1 MKRVLIVIFSLIVN
15 FLSVSIYA
23 QLKESTSEKDA
34 SSPYFLVQGES
45 DVESFPLLLTKADVN
60 IAGVIAEIELTQIY
74 KNDGKKTI
82 EAVYVFPLGTKSAI
96 HAMRMKIGERI
107 IDAEIEETEK
117 ARQIYEDAK
126 NDGKVA
132 SLLEQKRP
140 NVFQMKVA
148 NIMPGDEVEVIV
160 KYTEML
166 IPEKGI
172 YEYVFPTVVG
182 PRFTGEQK
190 DNEDWTA
197 TPYLHEKELPPYKF
211 DIKVNLR
218 TGIPISKV
226 VVPTHNVDIKKEYDQ
241 ATITL
246 SKKEKYGGNRD
257 FILHY
262 SLKGN
267 KIQTGLLLYPGEEEN
282 FFLLMLEPPD
292 RVNID
297 MVPPREYLFV
307 VDVSGSMHGF
317 PLDVSK
323 ALMKKIIEG
332 LRKQDYF
339 NILFFAGGSAVL
351 SPEPLSATSEN
362 KKKAIEMVMS
372 QTGGGGTRLLDAL
385 NRISSLP
392 KKEGLS
398 RIIVAAT
405 DGYISVE
412 KEAFDH
418 IRQNLGE
425 NNFFAF
431 GIGSSVNRYLIEG
444 MARAGKGEPF
454 IVINQNEAKEKA
466 DKFLDYVKNPLL
478 TDIKS
483 YLKGF
488 DAYDTEPISI
498 PDLFAERPLVLFGK
512 YINARGSIIVTGKTA
527 NGNYKKEISIK
538 SSMENRENS
547 AIKYLWAREKIAEL
561 DDYAKVGTDVKDEVT
576 RLGLKYHL
584 MTQYTSFVAVDKII
598 RETGEVVSVK
608 QPLPLPQG
616 VSDYA
621 VGGYPSAPSGLGR
634 GGFMMK
640 SAEYASSAKME
651 KTKLPASLT
660 EQKIKEPNFYISKA
674 TVGPKTNLKKL
685 EELLSGELEAG
696 FETILKNWNLETLTL
711 LLEIEAGK
719 IKKFEIKNY
728 KTSKG
733 KACKE
738 CIKKSIKRELNN
750 LKLPADIKGTVEL
763 IVNYI

>member
-1 MKRVLIVIFSLIVN
+1 MKRVLIMIFFLIIGCLSTSVN
-15 FLSVSIYA
+15 A
-23 QLKESTSEKDA
+23 QLKESSGESDA

-45 DVESFPLLLTKADVN
+45 DVESFPLLETRADVN
-60 IAGVIAEIELTQIY
+60 IAGVIAEIELTQVY

-126 NDGKVA
+126 EDGKVA

-190 DNEDWTA
+190 DKEDWTA
-197 TPYLHEKELPPYKF
+197 TPYLHEKELPSYKF
-211 DIKVNLR
+211 DIKVNLK

-226 VVPTHNVDIKKEYDQ
+226 VVPTHNVDIKKEYDH

-292 RVNID
+292 RVNIN

-323 ALMKKIIEG
+323 SLIRDIVNG

-339 NILFFAGGSAVL
+339 NILFFAGGSATL
-351 SPEPLSATSEN
+351 SPEPLPATKEN

-385 NRISSLP
+385 NRISTLP

-483 YLKGF
+483 HLKGF
-488 DAYDTEPISI
+488 DAYDIEPISI

-512 YINARGSIIVTGKTA
+512 YMNARGSIVVTGRTA

-538 SSMENRENS
+538 SSMENRDNS

-561 DDYAKVGTDVKDEVT
+561 DDYAKVGTDVKEEVT

-598 RETGEVVSVK
+598 RETGEIVSVK

-621 VGGYPSAPSGLGR
+621 VGGYPSAQKFGLG
-634 GGFMMK
+634 GAMMK
-640 SAEYASSAKME
+640 SAEHAPSSRMDKIELSASVTEE
-651 KTKLPASLT
+651 KRKKT
-660 EQKIKEPNFYISKA
+660 NFYINKA
-674 TVGPKTNLKKL
+674 TLAPKTNLKKL
-685 EELLSGELEAG
+685 EELLSDELEAG
-696 FETILKNWNLETLTL
+696 LQTILKNWNLETLTL
-711 LLEIEAGK
+711 LLDIEAGK

-733 KACKE
+733 KTCEE
-738 CIKKSIKRELNN
+738 CIKKSVGRELNN
-750 LKLPADIKGTVEL
+750 LKLPVDIKGTVEL
-763 IVNYI
+763 IVNYK

>member
-1 MKRVLIVIFSLIVN
+1 MKRVLIMMFFLIMSL
-15 FLSVSIYA
+15 FTTSIYA
-23 QLKESTSEKDA
+23 QSIETTEEKDA

-45 DVESFPLLLTKADVN
+45 GVESFPLLETRAEVN
-60 IAGVIAEIELTQIY
+60 IAGVIAEIELTQVY
-74 KNDGKKTI
+74 KNDGEKTI

-96 HAMRMKIGERI
+96 HSMRMKIGKRI

-117 ARQIYEDAK
+117 AKQIYQDAK
-126 NDGKVA
+126 DKGKVA

-148 NIMPGDEVEVIV
+148 NIMPGDEVKVIV
-160 KYTEML
+160 KYTEIL
-166 IPEKGI
+166 VPEKGI

-190 DNEDWTA
+190 DKENWTA
-197 TPYLHEKELPPYKF
+197 TPYLHEKENPPYKF
-211 DIKVNLR
+211 DIKVNLK

-226 VVPTHNVDIKKEYDQ
+226 LVPTHNVDIDRENNK

-257 FILHY
+257 FILRY
-262 SLKGN
+262 SLEGN
-267 KIQTGLLLYPGEEEN
+267 KIQTGLLLYPGKEEN
-282 FFLLMLEPPD
+282 FFLLMLEPPEKV
-292 RVNID
+292 RID

-323 ALMKKIIEG
+323 ALMKDIIEG
-332 LRKQDYF
+332 LREKDYF
-339 NILFFAGGSAVL
+339 NILFFSGGSAVL
-351 SPEPLSATSEN
+351 SPKPLPATKAN
-362 KKKAIEMVMS
+362 KKKAIETMMS
-372 QTGGGGTRLLDAL
+372 QRGSGGTRLLNAL

-398 RIIVAAT
+398 RIIVTAT
-405 DGYISVE
+405 DGYISIE

-418 IRQNLGE
+418 IRENLGE

-444 MARAGKGEPF
+444 MAHAGKGEPF
-454 IVINQNEAKEKA
+454 IITNQNEAKENA
-466 DKFLDYVKNPLL
+466 DKFLDYIKNPLL
-478 TDIKS
+478 TDIETDF
-483 YLKGF
+483 KGF
-488 DAYDTEPISI
+488 DAYDIEPVSL

-512 YINARGSIIVTGKTA
+512 YKKASGNIIVTGKTA
-527 NGNYKKEISIK
+527 NGDYKKELK
-538 SSMENRENS
+538 VKTSMENKNNS

-561 DDYAKVGTDVKDEVT
+561 DDYGKVGADVKDEVT
-576 RLGLKYHL
+576 KLGLKYHL

-598 RETGEVVSVK
+598 RKTGEVVTVK

-616 VSDYA
+616 ASDYA
-621 VGGYPSAPSGLGR
+621 VGGYPSAPRFGLG
-634 GGFMMK
+634 GGVMK
-640 SAEYASSAKME
+640 SAVATEQAQAIKKELEEISIEGK
-651 KTKLPASLT
+651 KTKPD
-660 EQKIKEPNFYISKA
+660 FHISKSNLI
-674 TVGPKTNLKKL
+674 PKTNLKKL
-685 EELLSGELEAG
+685 EKLIADELEAG
-696 FETILKNWNLETLTL
+696 FEVILKNWNLKTLTL
-711 LLEIEAGK
+711 SIVVERGK
-719 IKKFEIKNY
+719 VKKVTIKNY

-733 KACKE
+733 KACEK
-738 CIKKSIKRELNN
+738 CIEKSIKRELNN
-750 LKLPADIKGTVEL
+750 LNLPAELKGNLEL

>member
-1 MKRVLIVIFSLIVN
+1 MKRVPDIIFLMIVSL
-15 FLSVSIYA
+15 LSIAINA
-23 QLKESTSEKDA
+23 QIKEPTGEKDA
-34 SSPYFLVQGES
+34 SSPYFLVQGDS
-45 DVESFPLLLTKADVN
+45 DVESFPLLETKADVN
-60 IAGVIAEIELTQIY
+60 IAGVTAEIELIQVY

-107 IDAEIEETEK
+107 IDAEIEEAEK

-126 NDGKVA
+126 DDGKTA

-148 NIMPGDEVEVIV
+148 NIMPGDEVKVIV
-160 KYTEML
+160 KYTEIL
-166 IPEKGI
+166 VPEKGI

-190 DNEDWTA
+190 EKEDWTA

-211 DIKVNLR
+211 DIKVNLK

-226 VVPTHNVDIKKEYDQ
+226 VVPTHNVDINKEYDK

-257 FILHY
+257 FILRY

-282 FFLLMLEPPD
+282 FFLLMFEPPD

-323 ALMKKIIEG
+323 ALIKDIVEG
-332 LRKQDYF
+332 LREKDYF
-339 NILFFAGGSAVL
+339 NILFFSGGSSVL
-351 SPEPLSATSEN
+351 SEKPLSATKEN

-385 NRISSLP
+385 NRISTLP

-418 IRQNLGE
+418 IRENLSE

-444 MARAGKGEPF
+444 MAHAGKGEPF
-454 IVINQNEAKEKA
+454 IVINQEEAKEKA
-466 DKFLDYVKNPLL
+466 AKFLNYIQHPLL
-478 TDIKS
+478 TDIKTT
-483 YLKGF
+483 LNGF
-488 DAYDTEPISI
+488 DAYDIEPISI
-498 PDLFAERPLVLFGK
+498 PDLFAERPLILFGK
-512 YINARGSIIVTGKTA
+512 YREASGNIVVTGKTA
-527 NGNYKKEISIK
+527 NGNYKKEIKVKNSIEDEK
-538 SSMENRENS
+538 NS
-547 AIKYLWAREKIAEL
+547 AIKYLWARERIAKL
-561 DDYAKVGTDVKDEVT
+561 DDYGKVGTDVKEEVT
-576 RLGLKYHL
+576 KLGLKYHL

-598 RETGEVVSVK
+598 RKTGEVVTVK

-621 VGGYPSAPSGLGR
+621 VGDYTSASRFAPY
-634 GGFMMK
+634 GGVMMK
-640 SAEYASSAKME
+640 AAEYAPEVKMDMSVTSKDQK
-651 KTKLPASLT
+651 KTK
-660 EQKIKEPNFYISKA
+660 PNFYISKA
-674 TVGPKTNLKKL
+674 TVGPKTDLKKL
-685 EELLSGELEAG
+685 EEFLADELEMS
-696 FETILKNWNLETLTL
+696 FEVILKNWDLVTLTIQI
-711 LLEIEAGK
+711 EIDAGMV
-719 IKKFEIKNY
+719 KKVEIKNY

-733 KACKE
+733 KACEE
-738 CIKKSIKRELNN
+738 CIEKSVKRELKN
-750 LKLPADIKGTVEL
+750 LKLPADLKGILEL
-763 IVNYI
+763 TVNYI

>member
-1 MKRVLIVIFSLIVN
+1 MK
-15 FLSVSIYA
+15 
-23 QLKESTSEKDA
+23 ETTGEKDA
-34 SSPYFLVQGES
+34 SSPYFLVQGDS
-45 DVESFPLLLTKADVN
+45 DVESFPLLETKANVN
-60 IAGVIAEIELTQIY
+60 IAGVIAEIELTQVY

-82 EAVYVFPLGTKSAI
+82 EAVYIFPLGTKSAI
-96 HAMRMKIGERI
+96 HAMRMKIGTRI

-126 NDGKVA
+126 DQGKVA

-148 NIMPGDEVEVIV
+148 NIMPGDEVKVIV

-166 IPEKGI
+166 VPEKGI

-190 DNEDWTA
+190 DKEDWTA
-197 TPYLHEKELPPYKF
+197 TPYLHEKEKPPYKF
-211 DIKVNLR
+211 DIKVNLK

-226 VVPTHNVDIKKEYDQ
+226 MVPTHNVDINKEYDK

-257 FILHY
+257 FILQY

-351 SPEPLSATSEN
+351 SPEPLPATGEN

-385 NRISSLP
+385 NKISTLP

-466 DKFLDYVKNPLL
+466 DKFLDYIKNPLL

-483 YLKGF
+483 SFKGF
-488 DAYDTEPISI
+488 DAYDIEPISI

-512 YINARGSIIVTGKTA
+512 YMNARGNIIVTGKTA
-527 NGNYKKEISIK
+527 NGNYKKKINVK
-538 SSMENRENS
+538 PSMEDRDNS

-561 DDYAKVGTDVKDEVT
+561 DDYAKVGTDVRDEVT

-584 MTQYTSFVAVDKII
+584 ITQYTSFVAVDKII
-598 RETGEVVSVK
+598 RETGEVVTVK

-621 VGGYPSAPSGLGR
+621 VGGYPSAPKFGLG
-634 GGFMMK
+634 GTMMK
-640 SAEYASSAKME
+640 AAEYAPSAKME
-651 KTKLPASLT
+651 KIELSASPT
-660 EQKIKEPNFYISKA
+660 EQKRKKPNFYINKA
-674 TVGPKTNLKKL
+674 TVEPKTNLKKL
-685 EELLSGELEAG
+685 EELLSEELETG
-696 FETILKNWNLETLTL
+696 FEVILKNWNLETLTL

-733 KACKE
+733 KACEE
-738 CIKKSIKRELNN
+738 CIEKSVERELNN
-750 LKLPADIKGTVEL
+750 LKLPTDIKGTVEL

>member
-1 MKRVLIVIFSLIVN
+1 MNKVLNIIFLLIVSL
-15 FLSVSIYA
+15 LSITINA
-23 QLKESTSEKDA
+23 QLTETPGEKDA
-34 SSPYFLVQGES
+34 SSPYFLVQGET

-60 IAGVIAEIELTQIY
+60 IAGVIAEIELTQVY
-74 KNDGKKTI
+74 KNDGEKTI

-117 ARQIYEDAK
+117 AKQIYEDAK
-126 NDGKVA
+126 DQGKVA

-148 NIMPGDEVEVIV
+148 NIMPGDEVQVIV

-166 IPEKGI
+166 VPEKGI

-190 DNEDWTA
+190 DKEDWTA
-197 TPYLHEKELPPYKF
+197 TPYLHEKEKPPYKF
-211 DIKVNLR
+211 DIKVNLK

-226 VVPTHNVDIKKEYDQ
+226 MVPTHNVDIDKEYDK

-246 SKKEKYGGNRD
+246 SKNEKYGGNRD
-257 FILHY
+257 FILQY

-267 KIQTGLLLYPGEEEN
+267 KIETGLLLYPGEEEN

-292 RVNID
+292 RVNIN

-323 ALMKKIIEG
+323 ALIKKIVEG
-332 LRKQDYF
+332 LREKDYF
-339 NILFFAGGSAVL
+339 NILFFAGGSSVL
-351 SPEPLSATSEN
+351 SPEPLSATKEN

-372 QTGGGGTRLLDAL
+372 QMGGGGTRLLDAL
-385 NRISSLP
+385 NRISTLP

-418 IRQNLGE
+418 IRENLGE

-454 IVINQNEAKEKA
+454 IVINQSEAEEKA
-466 DKFLDYVKNPLL
+466 DRFLNYIQNPLL

-483 YLKGF
+483 SFKGF
-488 DAYDTEPISI
+488 DAYDIEPISV

-512 YINARGSIIVTGKTA
+512 YKKADGNIIITGQTA
-527 NGNYKKEISIK
+527 NGNYKKEINVK
-538 SSMENRENS
+538 PSMEDKDNS
-547 AIKYLWAREKIAEL
+547 AIKYLWARERIAKL
-561 DDYAKVGTDVKDEVT
+561 DDYGKVGTDVKDEVT
-576 RLGLKYHL
+576 KLGLKYHL
-584 MTQYTSFVAVDKII
+584 MTQYTSFVAVDKMI
-598 RETGEVVSVK
+598 RETGEVVTVK

-621 VGGYPSAPSGLGR
+621 VGGYASAPGLTGGR
-634 GGFMMK
+634 GVMMK
-640 SAEYASSAKME
+640 AATEYAPSTSLDLSGG
-651 KTKLPASLT
+651 TPA
-660 EQKIKEPNFYISKA
+660 EQKEIRANFYINKA
-674 TVGPKTNLKKL
+674 TLGPKTNLKKL
-685 EELLSGELEAG
+685 KEILSDQLEAG
-696 FETILKNWNLETLTL
+696 FEVILKNWNLKTLTIQI
-711 LLEIEAGK
+711 EIEAGK

-733 KACKE
+733 KVCE
-738 CIKKSIKRELNN
+738 GCLKKSVKRELNN
-750 LKLPADIKGTVEL
+750 LKLPADIKGTLEL
-763 IVNYI
+763 TINYI

>member
-1 MKRVLIVIFSLIVN
+1 MKRVLNIIFLLIVSL
-15 FLSVSIYA
+15 LSIAVNA
-23 QLKESTSEKDA
+23 QTKETDGEKDA
-34 SSPYFLVQGES
+34 SSPYFLVQGDS

-60 IAGVIAEIELTQIY
+60 IAGVTAEIELTQVY

-126 NDGKVA
+126 DDGKVA

-148 NIMPGDEVEVIV
+148 NIMPGDEVKVIV

-166 IPEKGI
+166 VPEKGI

-190 DNEDWTA
+190 DKEDWTA
-197 TPYLHEKELPPYKF
+197 TPYLHEKENPPYKF
-211 DIKVNLR
+211 DIKVNLK

-226 VVPTHNVDIKKEYDQ
+226 VVPTHNVDIDKEYDK
-241 ATITL
+241 AKITL

-257 FILHY
+257 FILRY

-282 FFLLMLEPPD
+282 FFLLMLEPPQ

-323 ALMKKIIEG
+323 ALMRNIIGG

-339 NILFFAGGSAVL
+339 NILFFAGGSSVL
-351 SPEPLSATSEN
+351 SPEPLSATKEN

-385 NRISSLP
+385 NRISTLP

-418 IRQNLGE
+418 IRENLGE

-454 IVINQNEAKEKA
+454 IVTNQNEAEEKA
-466 DKFLDYVKNPLL
+466 DKFLNYIQHPLL
-478 TDIKS
+478 TDIETS
-483 YLKGF
+483 FRGF
-488 DAYDTEPISI
+488 DAYDIEPISM
-498 PDLFAERPLVLFGK
+498 PDLFAERPLILFGK
-512 YINARGSIIVTGKTA
+512 YKEASGNIVVNGKTA
-527 NGNYKKEISIK
+527 NGNYKKEIKVKNSLEDDK
-538 SSMENRENS
+538 NS
-547 AIKYLWAREKIAEL
+547 AIKYLWARERIAKL
-561 DDYAKVGTDVKDEVT
+561 DDYGKVGTDVKDEVT
-576 RLGLKYHL
+576 KLGLKYHL

-598 RETGEVVSVK
+598 RKTGEVVTVK

-621 VGGYPSAPSGLGR
+621 VGGYPSATRFAPGAGL
-634 GGFMMK
+634 MMK
-640 SAEYASSAKME
+640 AAEYVPQE
-651 KTKLPASLT
+651 KTDMS
-660 EQKIKEPNFYISKA
+660 KISKDQREINPNFYINKA
-674 TVGPKTNLKKL
+674 TLGPKTDLKKI
-685 EELLSGELEAG
+685 EKFIADELESG
-696 FETILKNWNLETLTL
+696 FKVILKNWNLVTLTIQI
-711 LLEIEAGK
+711 EIEAGI
-719 IKKFEIKNY
+719 IKKIEIKNY

-733 KACKE
+733 KACEE
-738 CIKKSIKRELNN
+738 CIEKSVKRELQS
-750 LKLPADIKGTVEL
+750 LKLPSDLKGTLEL
-763 IVNYI
+763 TVNNI

>member
-1 MKRVLIVIFSLIVN
+1 MKRVLNIIFLLIV
-15 FLSVSIYA
+15 SSITIAINA
-23 QLKESTSEKDA
+23 QIKETTGEKDA
-34 SSPYFLVQGES
+34 SSPYFLVQGDS
-45 DVESFPLLLTKADVN
+45 DVETFPLLETRAAVN
-60 IAGVIAEIELTQIY
+60 IAGVIAEIELTQVY
-74 KNDGKKTI
+74 KNDGEKTI

-96 HAMRMKIGERI
+96 HAMRMKTGKRI
-107 IDAEIEETEK
+107 IDAEIEEREK
-117 ARQIYEDAK
+117 AKQIYEDAK
-126 NDGKVA
+126 DQGKVA

-148 NIMPGDEVEVIV
+148 NIMPGDEVKVIV

-190 DNEDWTA
+190 DKEDWTA
-197 TPYLHEKELPPYKF
+197 TPYLHEKEKPPYKF
-211 DIKVNLR
+211 DIKVNLK
-218 TGIPISKV
+218 TGIPISKIV
-226 VVPTHNVDIKKEYDQ
+226 IPTHNVDIDKEHDK

-257 FILHY
+257 FILQY

-267 KIQTGLLLYPGEEEN
+267 KIQTGLLLYPGQEEN

-292 RVNID
+292 RVNIN

-339 NILFFAGGSAVL
+339 NILFFSGGSAVL
-351 SPEPLSATSEN
+351 SPEPLSATREN

-372 QTGGGGTRLLDAL
+372 KTGGGGTRLLNAL
-385 NRISSLP
+385 NRISTLP

-398 RIIVAAT
+398 RIIVAVT

-412 KEAFDH
+412 KEAFNH
-418 IRQNLGE
+418 IRENLGE

-444 MARAGKGEPF
+444 IARAGKGEPF
-454 IVINQNEAKEKA
+454 IVINQDEAGEKA
-466 DKFLDYVKNPLL
+466 DKFLNYIQSPLL
-478 TDIKS
+478 TDIKTD
-483 YLKGF
+483 LKGF
-488 DAYDTEPISI
+488 YAYDIEPISI

-512 YINARGSIIVTGKTA
+512 YKKASGNIVVTGKTA
-527 NGNYKKEISIK
+527 NGNYKKEINVK
-538 SSMENRENS
+538 TSMEDSDNS
-547 AIKYLWAREKIAEL
+547 AIKYLWARERIAKL
-561 DDYAKVGTDVKDEVT
+561 DDYGKVGTDVKDEVT
-576 RLGLKYHL
+576 KLGLKYHL

-598 RETGEVVSVK
+598 RKTGEVVSVK

-621 VGGYPSAPSGLGR
+621 VGGYPSAPKFGLG
-634 GGFMMK
+634 GGLMRK
-640 SAEYASSAKME
+640 AAEYAPSI
-651 KTKLPASLT
+651 KTDMAATS
-660 EQKIKEPNFYISKA
+660 EQQKGKPRFYISKA
-674 TVGPKTNLKKL
+674 TVGSKTDLKKL
-685 EELLSGELEAG
+685 EELLAEELETS
-696 FETILKNWNLETLTL
+696 FEVILKNWNLVTITL
-711 LLEIEAGK
+711 LIEMEAGK
-719 IKKFEIKNY
+719 IKNFEIKSY

-733 KACKE
+733 KVCEK
-738 CIKKSIKRELNN
+738 CIEKSVKRELDN
-750 LKLPADIKGTVEL
+750 LKLPADLKGTLEL
-763 IVNYI
+763 TVNYI